1 MANNKK
7 NDAICAMEDDFAQWY
22 TDVCRKAE
30 LMDYSS
36 VKGFIIYRPYSY
48 AMWEAIQQYMD
59 KRFKETGHENVYMPM
74 LIPQSLLQKEA
85 DHVEGFAPECAV
97 VTKGGL
103 DTLEENLIIRPTS
116 ETLFCE
122 HYAKIVNSYR
132 DLPKLYNQ
140 WCSVVRWEKTTRPF
154 LRGSEFLWQEGHTIH
169 ATQEE
174 AEAETL
180 QMLNIYEETAKELLA
195 IPMVTGRK
203 TEREKFAGAEAT
215 YTIEALMHD
224 GKALQSGTSHYF
236 GQGFAK
242 AFDMKFLSKENK
254 LEYVYQTSWGVS
266 TRLLG
271 AIIMVHGDNNGLV
284 LPPRVAPVQVM
295 IIPIQQQKDGVLD
308 KAYEV
313 EQQLKAA
320 GIRVKVDA
328 SDKSPGWK
336 FSEAEMRGVPLR
348 IEIGPKDIAN
358 SACVIAKRNDS
369 TKEKYALDDNL
380 SATVSKLLDTIH
392 EEMYQKALA
401 HRDANIRQANN
412 YDEFKEILESK
423 GGYVKMMWCGD
434 EECEVKIKEDT
445 GATSR
450 CIKEDEEP
458 FGDVCPICGKPA
470 KKVVYF
476 AKAY

>member
-1 MANNKK
+1 MGNKIK
-7 NDAICAMEDDFAQWY
+7 NDAITSMEEDFAQWY

-30 LMDYSS
+30 LMDYSG
-36 VKGFIIYRPYSY
+36 VKGFIIYRPYGY
-48 AMWEAIQQYMD
+48 AMWELIQQHMD
-59 KRFKETGHENVYMPM
+59 RLFKETGHENVYMPL
-74 LIPQSLLQKEA
+74 LIPNSLLQKEA

-97 VTKGGL
+97 VTKGGI
-103 DTLEENLIIRPTS
+103 DELEENLVIRPTS

-154 LRGSEFLWQEGHTIH
+154 LRGAEFLWQEGHTIH
-169 ATQEE
+169 ASEEE
-174 AEAETL
+174 ARHETL
-180 QMLNIYEETAKELLA
+180 QMLDIYEKTASEMLA

-203 TEREKFAGAEAT
+203 TEREKFAGAMET

-224 GKALQSGTSHYF
+224 GKALQSGTTHYF

-242 AFDMKFLSKENK
+242 AFDIKFLNKENK
-254 LEYVYQTSWGVS
+254 LEHVYQTSWGAS

-308 KAYEV
+308 KAYEI
-313 EQQLKAA
+313 EKTLKDA

-328 SDKSPGWK
+328 TDKSPGWK
-336 FSEAEMRGVPLR
+336 FSEAEMRGIPLR
-348 IEIGPKDIAN
+348 LEIGPKDIESN
-358 SACVIAKRNDS
+358 ACVIAKRNDG
-369 TKEKYALDDNL
+369 TKEKYDLNDNL
-380 SATVSKLLDTIH
+380 SNVIKELLDKIH
-392 EEMYQKALA
+392 DEMYQKAILFKNENTRVA
-401 HRDANIRQANN
+401 AS
-412 YDEFKEILESK
+412 YPEFKEILETK
-423 GGYVKMMWCGD
+423 AGYVKMMWCGD
-434 EECEVKIKEDT
+434 EACEVKIKDET

-450 CIKEDEEP
+450 CISDEEA
-458 FGDVCPICGKPA
+458 FGDTCPICGKKA
-470 KKVVYF
+470 NHVVYF

>member
-7 NDAICAMEDDFAQWY
+7 NDAITAMEDDFAQWY

-36 VKGFIIYRPYSY
+36 VKGFIIYRPYGYALWERIQSY
-48 AMWEAIQQYMD
+48 LDQ
-59 KRFKETGHENVYMPM
+59 RFKETGHENVYMPM

-103 DTLEENLIIRPTS
+103 SDLEEPLIVRPTS

-132 DLPKLYNQ
+132 DLPKKYNQ

-169 ATQEE
+169 ISEEE
-174 AEAETL
+174 ARQETL
-180 QMLNIYEETAKELLA
+180 NMLNIYDEMARDLLA
-195 IPMVTGRK
+195 LPMITGRK
-203 TEREKFAGAEAT
+203 TEKEKFAGAKET

-236 GQGFAK
+236 GQGFAE
-242 AFDMKFLSKENK
+242 AFNIKFLDKDNSQK
-254 LEYVYQTSWGVS
+254 YVHQTSWGVS

-271 AIIMVHGDNNGLV
+271 GIIMVHGDNNGLV
-284 LPPRVAPVQVM
+284 LPPRVAPTQVV
-295 IIPIQQQKDGVLD
+295 IIPIMQHKEGVLER
-308 KAYEV
+308 AYEV
-313 EQQLKAA
+313 CEQLKAA
-320 GIRVKVDA
+320 GIRVQVDA
-328 SDKSPGWK
+328 SDKTPGWK
-336 FSEAEMRGVPLR
+336 FSEAEMRGVPVR
-348 IEIGPKDIAN
+348 IELGPKDIEKGQ
-358 SACVIAKRNDS
+358 CVLAKRNDGS
-369 TKEKYALDDNL
+369 KQIATLDSEL
-380 SATVSKLLDTIH
+380 GETIKQLLDTIH
-392 EEMYQKALA
+392 DEMYQKALK
-401 HRDANIRQANN
+401 HREANTHIVYN
-412 YDEFKEILESK
+412 YDEFKDVLENK
-423 GGYVKMMWCGD
+423 GGYLKAMWCED
-434 EECEVKIKEDT
+434 EACEVKIKEET
-445 GATSR
+445 GATTR
-450 CIKEDEEP
+450 CIKDETP
-458 FGDVCPICGKPA
+458 HSTTCVCCGKPA

>member
-7 NDAICAMEDDFAQWY
+7 NEAITAMEDDFAQWY

-48 AMWEAIQQYMD
+48 AMWEQIQNYMD
-59 KRFKETGHENVYMPM
+59 RRFKETGHENVYMP
-74 LIPQSLLQKEA
+74 LVIPQSLLQKEA

-103 DTLEENLIIRPTS
+103 DDLEENLVIRPTS

-154 LRGSEFLWQEGHTIH
+154 LRGAEFLWQEGHTIH
-169 ATQEE
+169 STEEE
-174 AEAETL
+174 ARKETL
-180 QMLNIYEETAKELLA
+180 QMLGIYEETCKELLA
-195 IPMVTGRK
+195 IPMITGRK
-203 TEREKFAGAEAT
+203 TEKEKFAGAEET

-242 AFDMKFLSKENK
+242 AFDVKFLNKENK
-254 LEYVYQTSWGVS
+254 LEYVYQTSWGAS

-284 LPPRVAPVQVM
+284 LPPRVAPIQVM
-295 IIPIQQQKDGVLD
+295 IVPVMQHKEGVLD
-308 KAYEV
+308 KAYEI

-328 SDKSPGWK
+328 SDKTPGYK
-336 FSEAEMRGVPLR
+336 FADAEMRGIPLR
-348 IEIGPKDIAN
+348 LEIGPKDIQN
-358 SACVIAKRNDS
+358 NQCVLARRVDG
-369 TKEKYALDDNL
+369 TKEKYALDENL
-380 SATVSKLLDTIH
+380 AQTIKNLMDEIH
-392 EEMYQKALA
+392 EQMYNKALA
-401 HRDANIRQANN
+401 FRDANTHTAHN
-412 YDEFKEILESK
+412 YDEFKDILENI
-423 GGYVKMMWCGD
+423 GGYIRMMWCGD
-434 EECEVKIKEDT
+434 EACELKIKEDT

-450 CIKEDEEP
+450 CIKDEEP